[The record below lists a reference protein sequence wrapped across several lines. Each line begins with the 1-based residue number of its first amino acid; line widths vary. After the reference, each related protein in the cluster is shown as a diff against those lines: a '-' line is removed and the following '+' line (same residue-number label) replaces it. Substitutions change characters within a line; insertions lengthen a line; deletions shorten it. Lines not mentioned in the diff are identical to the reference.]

1 LWTLVKSLEY
11 LTANMKNITR
21 FSNPDGILSLAIL
34 PLCLLS
40 AACSSDQPE
49 DSPPRVEVTT
59 PTTSDNAEVQGRGE
73 GKDQWWKALP
83 REAWSEFPQIE
94 QSQPWFEVYRIRPN
108 VLAIYEPGQFE
119 EVISYL
125 IIGSERALLFDTGL
139 GIGDMRRLVGEL
151 TDRDIVVLN
160 SHTHYDH
167 VGGNYAFHRI
177 YGTALDYTRQ
187 HAEGRAHDEVAEFV
201 GPGWIWKETPD
212 GFSVDDYSS
221 RPFTVTDPVADGQI
235 LSLGDIE
242 LEVLLTPGH
251 APDSLCLLDREQRL
265 LFTGDTF
272 YPATLYAHLPGSS
285 FGDYQLTADRLGALA
300 AAVDVV
306 LPAHNEPTLPAS
318 ELVAFGNAFAAMQA
332 EGAAFVLTDGSR
344 EYDFGRFS
352 ILVSEPPPW
361 ITQAMQST
369 QP

>member
-1 LWTLVKSLEY
+1 
-11 LTANMKNITR
+11 MKNITR
-21 FSNPDGILSLAIL
+21 FSNRACNLLLAVLS
-34 PLCLLS
+34 LCLLS
-40 AACSSDQPE
+40 SACSSDHPT
-49 DSPPRVEVTT
+49 DSELRVETT
-59 PTTSDNAEVQGRGE
+59 KPTTSDNAEVQGRGE
-73 GKDQWWKALP
+73 GKDQWWSALP
-83 REAWSEFPQIE
+83 REAWSAFTQIE

-139 GIGDMRRLVGEL
+139 GIGDMRRLVDEL

-167 VGGNYAFHRI
+167 VGGNHAFDRI
-177 YGTALDYTRQ
+177 YGTALDYTLQ
-187 HAEGRAHDEVAEFV
+187 HAEGRSHDEVAEFV
-201 GPGWIWKETPD
+201 GPGWIWKETPA
-212 GFSVDDYSS
+212 GFSVDTYTSQ
-221 RPFTVTDPVADGQI
+221 PFTVTDPVTDGQV
-235 LSLGDIE
+235 LSMGDIE

-285 FGDYQLTADRLGALA
+285 FDDYQRTANRLGALA

-318 ELVAFGNAFAAMQA
+318 DLEAFGNAFTAIKAKEA
-332 EGAAFVLTDGSR
+332 SFVLTDGNR

-361 ITQAMQST
+361 MIKAVQST